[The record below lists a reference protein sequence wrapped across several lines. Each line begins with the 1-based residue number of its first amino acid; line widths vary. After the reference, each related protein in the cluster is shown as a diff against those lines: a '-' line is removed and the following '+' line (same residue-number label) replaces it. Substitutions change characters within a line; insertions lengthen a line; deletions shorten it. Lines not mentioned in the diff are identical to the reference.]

1 MSEKNSNCLG
11 WLHGLEDYFEFT
23 GDENSRQ
30 YVKFILK
37 LLYNHDP
44 MITVSDNGSMK
55 EFIFTLRKFV
65 SNPVVEMIQK
75 YYRDETQDHKAL
87 EDAYSRSQVNSKI
100 WLAKELAKIKKEFTN
115 IHVLAGWFGQLI
127 HYLDAAGITY
137 ERARIIDMDINA
149 CEVSDTI
156 FNLDKLNDFKA
167 KAVNTDIDSL
177 DLTATGITCTIK
189 TNQSSYEEKLASQ
202 LIINT
207 SAEHMTDE
215 WFFKIKFKE
224 MVSDP
229 ILVIQSNNLFDVPE
243 HINCVHSVDHMKKK
257 FPMREILFEG
267 ELQLKGY
274 KRVMLIGR
282 P

>member
-37 LLYNHDP
+37 LLYNNDP
-44 MITVSDNGSMK
+44 MITVSDNGSMR
-55 EFIFTLRKFV
+55 EFIHTFRKFV
-65 SNPVVEMIQK
+65 SNPVVEMIEK
-75 YYRDETQDHKAL
+75 YYRDETQDRKAL

-115 IHVLAGWFGQLI
+115 IHILAGWFGQLI

-167 KAVNTDIDSL
+167 KAVNMDIDSL